1 MKEVKRIES
10 QQLTKATNRIAASV
24 CDQHCDTEDLVII
37 GIANGGI
44 AVSQILANRLGSSL
58 SRNIAC
64 GTVNISFHRDDIER
78 QPIPRSTTPT
88 SIPFDIE
95 GSHIILADDVI
106 FSGRSVRAAINEI
119 FDIGRPAMIELAI
132 LCDRGNRRLPIQP
145 NYLGFEEKVPP
156 QQKIEVHMNPMN
168 ELENSLVI
176 FDR

>member
-1 MKEVKRIES
+1 MKEIKRIES
-10 QQLTKATNRIAASV
+10 QQLTKAINRIVASV
-24 CDQHCDTEDLVII
+24 YDQHYDTEDLVII

-44 AVSQILANRLGSSL
+44 AFSQILANCLGSSL
-58 SRNIAC
+58 NKNIAC

-78 QPIPRSTTPT
+78 KPIPRSTNPT
-88 SIPFDIE
+88 SISFDIE

-119 FDIGRPAMIELAI
+119 FDIGRPAMLELAI
-132 LCDRGNRRLPIQP
+132 LCDRGNRRLSIQP
-145 NYLGFEEKVPP
+145 NYLGFEEKLTP
-156 QQKIEVHMNPMN
+156 QQKIEVHMNPIN